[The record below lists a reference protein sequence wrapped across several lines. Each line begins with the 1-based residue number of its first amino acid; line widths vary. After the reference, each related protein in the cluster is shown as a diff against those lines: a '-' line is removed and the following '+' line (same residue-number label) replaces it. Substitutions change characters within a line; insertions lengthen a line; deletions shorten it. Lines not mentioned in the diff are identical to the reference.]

1 MENHIERLEELLSYA
16 LGEIKSK
23 QVIEVMGVKLH
34 VLVDFKVLCRDIQN
48 FVSYLQFVLSAPKV
62 PKALK
67 LDLQLI
73 RFFIDRTYVGFDP
86 VIQDIR
92 VQKLYGYLR
101 DKLDDSAPIN
111 DKSFALLEKT
121 LKTECK
127 PTFENL
133 REYILLALLLKWFNA
148 GLKDK
153 LSSTLD
159 DYVVYCA
166 TVFGQLQSD
175 RVLNIE
181 YETPEISESDQVTL
195 ATEYTFFETAL
206 SDAIKKVKE
215 NAALSKKSQP
225 LKQQMRIVFVCL
237 DRLINADKV
246 KADEIA
252 VFRDKLIVSTALI
265 YLQDEFVV
273 KDPEVQNLIKL
284 FVSLYYQFRDKRSSE
299 KPK

>member
-16 LGEIKSK
+16 LEEIKSK
-23 QVIEVMGVKLH
+23 QVIEVMGAKLH

-48 FVSYLQFVLSAPKV
+48 FVSYLQFVLSAPIV
-62 PKALK
+62 PKVLK
-67 LDLQLI
+67 LDLQLV

-86 VIQDIR
+86 MIQDIR
-92 VQKLYGYLR
+92 VQKLYGYLQ
-101 DKLDDSAPIN
+101 DKLGDNAPIN
-111 DKSFALLEKT
+111 DKSFAILEKT
-121 LKTECK
+121 LKAECK

-133 REYILLALLLKWFNA
+133 KEYILLALLLKWFNT

-153 LSSTLD
+153 LSKTLD
-159 DYVVYCA
+159 DYVIYCA

-175 RVLNIE
+175 RILNIE
-181 YETPEISESDQVTL
+181 YETPEISESDQAVL
-195 ATEYTFFETAL
+195 AMEYTFFETAL
-206 SDAIKKVKE
+206 NDAIKKVKQG
-215 NAALSKKSQP
+215 AGLRKKGQP

-273 KDPEVQNLIKL
+273 KDPEVQDLVKL

-299 KPK
+299 KTK